1 MNLENVGRAFARLP
15 DTTAGRARLLGGF
28 AAGVAGVVATS
39 TILRALGRR
48 REVEAREAR
57 LDRAVANTFPA
68 SDAVSLARG
77 ERDTD
82 GGNR

>member
-15 DTTAGRARLLGGF
+15 DTAEGRARLLGGF
-28 AAGVAGVVATS
+28 AAGVAGVVATG
-39 TILRALGRR
+39 TIMRVLGRR
-48 REVEAREAR
+48 REVEAREER
-57 LDRAVANTFPA
+57 LDRAVEDTFPA
-68 SDAVSLARG
+68 SDAVSLVRG

>member
-1 MNLENVGRAFARLP
+1 MNLDEIGRAFARLP
-15 DTTAGRARLLGGF
+15 DTAEGRARLLGGF

-48 REVEAREAR
+48 REVEAREER
-57 LDRAVANTFPA
+57 VDRAVEDTFPA

-82 GGNR
+82 GGDR